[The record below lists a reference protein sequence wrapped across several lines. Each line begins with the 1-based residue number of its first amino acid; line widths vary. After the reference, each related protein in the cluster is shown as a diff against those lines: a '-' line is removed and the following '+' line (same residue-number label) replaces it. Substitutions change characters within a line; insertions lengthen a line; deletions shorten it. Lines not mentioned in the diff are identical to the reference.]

1 MAELNGVVMFH
12 FGKYFVL
19 HFGTEHW
26 DWWLQH
32 DTFVNSFT
40 TIYEMRVL
48 VSGPLVWDICKS
60 EPVGLNIPENSINVN
75 MLCIYFV

>member
-32 DTFVNSFT
+32 DTFVNSLLKTKMNRFCDA
-40 TIYEMRVL
+40 IERVT
-48 VSGPLVWDICKS
+48 
-60 EPVGLNIPENSINVN
+60 GLSVDEV
-75 MLCIYFV
+75 LF